1 MSGEQPFENH
11 AIEGSAARWGFRF
24 PTSAT
29 RNQSQ
34 PEYPERGNAMRKT
47 LILFTTAVLL
57 AGTAVTGSAIAR
69 DRSDRTELTAGQ
81 ISDRAVARAA
91 RMKADLRLTQEQE
104 KNWQVFD
111 AAVVDMWKKQAEQRI
126 AWRNA
131 RATQQQG
138 NADLIADMRK
148 EADEQIDRANARKK
162 LADAAQPLYSGL
174 DDQQKRRFYEALFRR
189 DRDRRD
195 D

>member
-1 MSGEQPFENH
+1 
-11 AIEGSAARWGFRF
+11 
-24 PTSAT
+24 
-29 RNQSQ
+29 
-34 PEYPERGNAMRKT
+34 
-47 LILFTTAVLL
+47 
-57 AGTAVTGSAIAR
+57 
-69 DRSDRTELTAGQ
+69 
-81 ISDRAVARAA
+81 
-91 RMKADLRLTQEQE
+91 MKADLRLTQEQE
-104 KNWQVFD
+104 KNWAAFD
-111 AAVVDMWKKQAEQRI
+111 TAVVDMWKKQAEQRI

>member
-1 MSGEQPFENH
+1 M
-11 AIEGSAARWGFRF
+11 
-24 PTSAT
+24 
-29 RNQSQ
+29 
-34 PEYPERGNAMRKT
+34 
-47 LILFTTAVLL
+47 
-57 AGTAVTGSAIAR
+57 TGSAIAR

-104 KNWQVFD
+104 KNWAAFD
-111 AAVVDMWKKQAEQRI
+111 TAVVDMWKKQAEQRI

-162 LADAAQPLYSGL
+162 LA
-174 DDQQKRRFYEALFRR
+174 RRRPTAL
-189 DRDRRD
+189 
-195 D
+195 